1 MLADALSTCGD
12 QASEPEGS
20 LHNGQMADDLN
31 AQPPTLS
38 ERLATWACQLAL
50 DDIPQD
56 VVARLKTAILQDLV
70 MGLIAHD
77 DWQTERALRF
87 IQGGGGSPGR
97 CCILGQA
104 GRAAPVDAAYANAV
118 MIRAVRQEDSLM
130 PSGIHG
136 VAITLPVAIALAE
149 QHGRSGADLLTAM
162 VAGCEVAAV
171 LDRAA
176 PDKRMVRTSS
186 HTYGAFAA
194 AVTAARLLGLDIGQ
208 TAVALAYAG
217 NIAAMIQLGFED
229 HQYAILAR
237 NGMTAA
243 YLGQARAPAPRDALE
258 GSPGFYEAQLGGAPE
273 TFEPA
278 LASLGVDF
286 ALTGL
291 VLKPAPGTLNS
302 GVAVILMSRIIAE
315 HGLTPE
321 QVMRIVVSRAF
332 ESNDPVK
339 HAKGPFILDYAGSS
353 MPFAFAATL
362 LDGGISLE
370 RFKNPNVPEVFD
382 ITRKVEFRRLE
393 GVNEGLQQ
401 IEVHTIDGRVLRAE
415 GDYRLLRNVN
425 LEEIV
430 RFHGK
435 GPDTA
440 QLKTLTSIVGHM
452 EHIADISPL
461 ISCLAMRPAFRA
473 AGAA

>member
-1 MLADALSTCGD
+1 
-12 QASEPEGS
+12 
-20 LHNGQMADDLN
+20 
-31 AQPPTLS
+31 
-38 ERLATWACQLAL
+38 
-50 DDIPQD
+50 
-56 VVARLKTAILQDLV
+56 
-70 MGLIAHD
+70 
-77 DWQTERALRF
+77 
-87 IQGGGGSPGR
+87 
-97 CCILGQA
+97 
-104 GRAAPVDAAYANAV
+104 
-118 MIRAVRQEDSLM
+118 
-130 PSGIHG
+130 
-136 VAITLPVAIALAE
+136 
-149 QHGRSGADLLTAM
+149 
-162 VAGCEVAAV
+162 
-171 LDRAA
+171 
-176 PDKRMVRTSS
+176 
-186 HTYGAFAA
+186 
-194 AVTAARLLGLDIGQ
+194 
-208 TAVALAYAG
+208 
-217 NIAAMIQLGFED
+217 
-229 HQYAILAR
+229 
-237 NGMTAA
+237 
-243 YLGQARAPAPRDALE
+243 
-258 GSPGFYEAQLGGAPE
+258 
-273 TFEPA
+273 
-278 LASLGVDF
+278 
-286 ALTGL
+286 
-291 VLKPAPGTLNS
+291 
-302 GVAVILMSRIIAE
+302 
-315 HGLTPE
+315 
-321 QVMRIVVSRAF
+321 VSRAF